1 MNHASP
7 YLSLPSAHFLMRVDW
22 LCNTVHHA
30 QSWSNSA
37 QHGRILSRRNRYR
50 TSRIYILL
58 FSHCAN
64 LILCVSNVRG
74 ACQACC
80 PCSSETK
87 VVFGYSSLVDH
98 QCDYSLGRH
107 VVHIIAKQINC
118 PTGNKQGKREQHTNS
133 SDPCLKISVQ
143 CPTRSPARQGS
154 RSQPGQATQR
164 RFRRSPLNLA
174 CRSIPRESGINQGS
188 DYVVHAAA
196 HPVGQ
201 VSTLEDGNAEPRY

>member
-1 MNHASP
+1 MLRRP
-7 YLSLPSAHFLMRVDW
+7 PSQQQPSSIQATIVYVFIITRCIV
-22 LCNTVHHA
+22 
-30 QSWSNSA
+30 
-37 QHGRILSRRNRYR
+37 
-50 TSRIYILL
+50 SRIYSLPIFKL
-58 FSHCAN
+58 CKT
-64 LILCVSNVRG
+64 ILCVSNVRR
-74 ACQACC
+74 ACQVCC

-107 VVHIIAKQINC
+107 VVHIIAKQIDC

-133 SDPCLKISVQ
+133 SDPRLKISVQ
-143 CPTRSPARQGS
+143 CPTRSRARQGS

-164 RFRRSPLNLA
+164 RFRRRPLNLT
-174 CRSIPRESGINQGS
+174 CRSIPKESGINQGS
-188 DYVVHAAA
+188 DYAVHAAA